1 MLFYEWYIII
11 VNGTNNDLV
20 IYNMSVFDSFWARAF
35 SFVKSVLATLKESLL
50 WLLMTYFMPLLQFFI
65 IWGIKQEGFQ
75 WCDIE
80 NLKIVLVA
88 NASIYTA
95 ALLVLGSKES
105 KKTVKDSD
113 NSVMKTFTIVAYG
126 LTVVLFSF
134 SMIEIY
140 RNIPIFPA
148 FVYKWGTLVTLL
160 FAILLGIISNYNK
173 VKARSLS
180 IAEEGK
186 HRTSV
191 TINDTQFDL

>member
-1 MLFYEWYIII
+1 
-11 VNGTNNDLV
+11 
-20 IYNMSVFDSFWARAF
+20 MSVFDSFWARAF

-65 IWGIKQEGFQ
+65 IWGIKQDGFQ
-75 WCDIE
+75 WFDIE

-180 IAEEGK
+180 IAVEGK